1 MVILQNLEERAM
13 IRIISG
19 KYRHRQIEQPDTKN
33 TRPTMD
39 RVREAIFSSIRFEIS
54 EKIVLD
60 LFAGS
65 GSIGIEALSN
75 GAMKAVLV
83 DNDKNAIKTIKQ
95 NISSLGINNAE
106 VFACNSLDFL
116 QKFTG
121 REFDFIF
128 LDPPYAEYDLLNQCL
143 ELIKQNKFLSKFGQI
158 IIETDDLDKIIVPS
172 GLVVVKQK
180 QYGQVYILYIN
191 NII

>member
-1 MVILQNLEERAM
+1 MILQNLEERAM

>member
-1 MVILQNLEERAM
+1 M